1 MTSLTLLL
9 FFRDAVGATGLTAVG
24 VQVQTPNHAAQSLA
38 CSATGERLRSERLQ
52 GQAKGDKGWR
62 TFTALPDDAL
72 PDLGAAFLAALGAAF
87 LNRQVV
93 TCLEPCVRA
102 TTLFTRALP
111 MKVEVAIF
119 GGGVGWRWSLRT
131 PNPRVRSVDRTRRN
145 TPQPCPRP
153 WRPFAASA
161 ADGCAAV
168 QRHGGGACKR
178 DGPLTGR
185 SGSEDNFREA
195 RDCGCC
201 MFCQRGTVTA
211 RAQVGLSV
219 VHGPRTTRTSRRV
232 ARPAASSLRRRAM
245 T

>member
-1 MTSLTLLL
+1 MGLGEPRRA
-9 FFRDAVGATGLTAVG
+9 RDCG
-24 VQVQTPNHAAQSLA
+24 
-38 CSATGERLRSERLQ
+38 
-52 GQAKGDKGWR
+52 

-87 LNRQVV
+87 LNTQVV

-153 WRPFAASA
+153 HGDHSPRPQQMDAPRCSDTVEERANATGHSRGGVDQRTIFERLATVGAACSVSGARSQREPRWVCPCTVLAPPAPLAASP
-161 ADGCAAV
+161 
-168 QRHGGGACKR
+168 
-178 DGPLTGR
+178 GPPGR
-185 SGSEDNFREA
+185 E
-195 RDCGCC
+195 
-201 MFCQRGTVTA
+201 
-211 RAQVGLSV
+211 L
-219 VHGPRTTRTSRRV
+219 
-232 ARPAASSLRRRAM
+232 
-245 T
+245 